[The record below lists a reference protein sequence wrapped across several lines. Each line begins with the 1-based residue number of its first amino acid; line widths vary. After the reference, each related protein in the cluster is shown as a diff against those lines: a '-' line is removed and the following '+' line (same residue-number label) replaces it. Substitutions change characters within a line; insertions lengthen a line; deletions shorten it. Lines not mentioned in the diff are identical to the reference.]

1 MESPEPAHNPGRDP
15 GLTLVFRDLR
25 RSFLAATLLVLGHV
39 SAVGATAVSTSS
51 TATATSALVN
61 DYVERYFDMYPTRAT
76 EAGRHDRDAAI
87 EDFSADRLSAW
98 LAFNR
103 ATRSSLAKAPP
114 SASPDDRLDALV
126 LEGQIERELLDHDL
140 LRRRERDP
148 LFWTAPLSNA
158 TVFLLVRDDLSR
170 EAALRAARGR
180 ASLIPPLAR
189 AAREVFEVADPAA
202 VAPEHARLAASQTE
216 SLARFYAEGFA
227 QAFPSEER
235 EEVQREAE
243 FASLAL
249 RDLSMTLADLAS
261 RASGRA
267 QLGARYAQVFRA
279 GTGLS
284 EPPAAVLAR
293 AEKAL
298 LAKKREVAR
307 YGRSVFA
314 EVTGESGPPPAR
326 DSEVIKR
333 LFHAVSEDRDPDVDT
348 YAAGWK
354 RNTVDVERFVRG
366 KRLMTLKD
374 PLTLKIEISPAYF
387 TGQSVGGVFPAGPWS
402 PEASTILFLPVP
414 RTGASP
420 EEAANFYRDFNR
432 GFNRMIVAHELIP
445 GHYTQLK
452 YAAHHPSKVRALFAD
467 PVYVEGWGT
476 FCERL
481 ILDMGF
487 GNPKARLAHLKKQL
501 ENIARTIVDIRVH
514 TAGMTEAEVRAF
526 VTAEAF
532 QGEQL
537 ARNMWMRTLT
547 TSPQITTY
555 FLGYDQVK
563 GLYDDVRAARGSR
576 FVLRRFM
583 DGMMELGPVP
593 VSEYRRRLLPARR

>member
-1 MESPEPAHNPGRDP
+1 MEGPEPAHHPGRARG
-15 GLTLVFRDLR
+15 GLTLMSGDLR
-25 RSFLAATLLVLGHV
+25 RAFLAALLLLGALPPASAQSADNV
-39 SAVGATAVSTSS
+39 SAVAAIVES
-51 TATATSALVN
+51 
-61 DYVERYFDMYPTRAT
+61 YVERYFDMYPTRAT

-87 EDFSADRLSAW
+87 EDFSAERVSAW
-98 LAFNR
+98 LEFNR
-103 ATRSSLAKAPP
+103 ATRASLAKPL
-114 SASPDDRLDALV
+114 SIASPDDRLDALV
-126 LEGQIERELLDHDL
+126 LKGQIDRELLDHDL
-140 LRRRERDP
+140 LRRRDRDP

-158 TVFLLVRDDLSR
+158 TVFLLVRDDLNR

-189 AAREVFEVADPAA
+189 AAREVFEVADPATI
-202 VAPEHARLAASQTE
+202 APEHARLAASQTE
-216 SLARFYAEGFA
+216 SLARFYASGFA
-227 QAFPSEER
+227 QAFPPGQR

-249 RDLSMTLADLAS
+249 RDLSMALADLAS
-261 RASGRA
+261 KATGRA
-267 QLGARYAQVFRA
+267 QLGARYAEVFRA

-284 EPPAAVLAR
+284 EPPAKVLAR

-307 YGRSVFA
+307 YARTVFA
-314 EVTGESGPPPAR
+314 AVTGESGPPPAA
-326 DSEVIKR
+326 DAEVIR
-333 LFHAVSEDRDPDVDT
+333 RVFHAVSEDRDPDVET

-374 PLTLKIEISPAYF
+374 PLTLKIEISPSYF

-414 RTGASP
+414 RTGASAQ
-420 EEAANFYRDFNR
+420 EAANFYRDFNR

-452 YAAHHPSKVRALFAD
+452 YAAHHRSKVRALFAD

-481 ILDMGF
+481 ILDLGF
-487 GNPKARLAHLKKQL
+487 GNPRARLAHLKKQL

-514 TAGMTEAEVRAF
+514 TTGMTEAEVRAF
-526 VTAEAF
+526 VTEQAF

-593 VSEYRRRLLPARR
+593 VSEYRRRLLPSRR